1 MKLLKYKNLLGSYD
15 FDPRDNVFIGKI
27 LGIEGYFSFFGETEE
42 ETIMETNF
50 DVFFEESMQDKKLKQ
65 EYKKLE
71 PKYEVI
77 RQIIRLRKESGLSQE
92 ELSKLTGISRVKIKQ
107 YEGGITSPSMKS
119 LNRIANACGKKLTI
133 SFI

>member
-1 MKLLKYKNLLGSYD
+1 MK
-15 FDPRDNVFIGKI
+15 
-27 LGIEGYFSFFGETEE
+27 
-42 ETIMETNF
+42 TNF

-77 RQIIRLRKESGLSQE
+77 RQIIGLRKESGLSQE

-107 YEGGITSPSMKS
+107 YEGGMASPSMKS

>member
-1 MKLLKYKNLLGSYD
+1 MN
-15 FDPRDNVFIGKI
+15 
-27 LGIEGYFSFFGETEE
+27 
-42 ETIMETNF
+42 TNF
-50 DVFFEESMQDKKLKQ
+50 DMFFEESMQDKKLKQ
-65 EYKKLE
+65 EYEKLE

-107 YEGGITSPSMKS
+107 YEGGMASPSMKN

-133 SFI
+133 NFI

>member
-1 MKLLKYKNLLGSYD
+1 MK
-15 FDPRDNVFIGKI
+15 
-27 LGIEGYFSFFGETEE
+27 
-42 ETIMETNF
+42 TNF

-65 EYKKLE
+65 EYEKLE
-71 PKYEVI
+71 PKYEII

-107 YEGGITSPSMKS
+107 YEGGIASPSMKN

-133 SFI
+133 NFM